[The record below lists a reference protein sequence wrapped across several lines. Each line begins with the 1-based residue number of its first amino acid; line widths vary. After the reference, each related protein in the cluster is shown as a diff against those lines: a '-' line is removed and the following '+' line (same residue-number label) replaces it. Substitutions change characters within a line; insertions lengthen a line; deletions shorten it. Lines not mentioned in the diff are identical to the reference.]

1 MNKSG
6 YGGRSTVNS
15 IVANARKELETMKRS
30 ELPASRMSVN
40 DGIRKPGN
48 EVLEAAKHSLAS
60 LKTNPSQGR
69 MKIASIPSVRS
80 V

>member
-1 MNKSG
+1 M
-6 YGGRSTVNS
+6 
-15 IVANARKELETMKRS
+15 
-30 ELPASRMSVN
+30 N

-80 V
+80 VQQLPSSNDYIAVYKNDE